1 MATHRS
7 SSCTCFQ
14 LRRAARQVSQV
25 YDHELAAV
33 DLSLNEYSILRHT
46 QAGPRLLGELADLL
60 GMERTTLTR
69 NLRPLLDAGWLQE
82 ARGDDARQR
91 VVSLTP
97 SGRKR
102 IDSAKP
108 HWQRAQAR
116 IESLFGK
123 AATARLRDD
132 LDVLATALRGADV
145 VAA

>member
-33 DLSLNEYSILRHT
+33 DLSLNEYSILRHA

-91 VVSLTP
+91 VVSITP

-123 AATARLRDD
+123 TATTRLRDD
-132 LDVLATALRGADV
+132 LDLLAVALRGTDGAP
-145 VAA
+145 A

>member
-33 DLSLNEYSILRHT
+33 DLSLNEYSILRHA

-91 VVSLTP
+91 VVSITP

-108 HWQRAQAR
+108 HWQRAQSR

-132 LDVLATALRGADV
+132 LDVLATALRGADGTT
-145 VAA
+145 A